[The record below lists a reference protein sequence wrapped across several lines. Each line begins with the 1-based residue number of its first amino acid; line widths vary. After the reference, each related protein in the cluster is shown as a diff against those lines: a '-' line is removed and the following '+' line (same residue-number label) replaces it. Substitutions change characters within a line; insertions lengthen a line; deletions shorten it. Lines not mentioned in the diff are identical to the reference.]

1 MTSQVLCDHTQ
12 PTLPTPST
20 QLCPLHSGSQPDPLG
35 FSDRTQLPGA
45 RPLINAIPLAWNLF
59 PMSFSKSAPPGK
71 IFNLLYSSDPFRG
84 LASGRGGRN
93 HAYLVPGTRPASSAQ
108 WEVHKH

>member
-35 FSDRTQLPGA
+35 FSDRTLLPLSA
-45 RPLINAIPLAWNLF
+45 RPLINAIPLAWNLL
-59 PMSFSKSAPPGK
+59 PMSFSTSAPPGK

-84 LASGRGGRN
+84 LASGRGGHN
-93 HAYLVPGTRPASSAQ
+93 HAYLGPWDMPSL
-108 WEVHKH
+108 